1 MAEHKS
7 AEYLS
12 DTASS
17 SSDLTLEITRR
28 FAAPR
33 TMVFK
38 ALTQPEIFK
47 IWWGPKGCDCSL
59 CEMDLRVGGQWTTTL
74 ENTGGDC
81 SSNQVGGIYTE
92 IEDPSKLAFT
102 WAWIGEDGIRGHET
116 EVTILLHDEGEKTL
130 MEFSQKIFAD
140 AEQRDQHR
148 QGWESSYSCLD
159 EVLARK

>member
-1 MAEHKS
+1 MTEHRNR
-7 AEYLS
+7 ENFS
-12 DTASS
+12 DQIS

-33 TMVFK
+33 KTVFK
-38 ALTQPEIFK
+38 ALTQPEVFK
-47 IWWGPKGCDCSL
+47 TWWGPKGCECSL
-59 CEMDLRVGGQWTTTL
+59 CEMDFRVGGQWKTIL

-92 IEDPSKLAFT
+92 VEDPSKLVFT
-102 WAWIGEDGIRGHET
+102 WAWIGHDGIRGHET

-140 AEQRDQHR
+140 TEQCDLHR
-148 QGWESSYSCLD
+148 KGWESSYDCLD
-159 EVLARK
+159 EVLAGK

>member
-12 DTASS
+12 DTGA
-17 SSDLTLEITRR
+17 SDLALEITRR

-33 TMVFK
+33 NIVFK

-47 IWWGPKGCDCSL
+47 TWWGPKGCDCSH
-59 CEMDLRVGGQWTTTL
+59 CEIDLRVGGQWQTTL

-81 SSNQVGGIYTE
+81 SSNRVGGVYTE
-92 IEDPSKLAFT
+92 VEDPYKLAFT
-102 WAWIGEDGIRGHET
+102 WAWIGDDGIRGHET

-130 MEFSQKIFAD
+130 MEFSQRIFAD
-140 AEQRDQHR
+140 AEQCNQHR
-148 QGWESSYSCLD
+148 QGWESSYDCLD
-159 EVLARK
+159 DVLGKE